1 MVESLVGLYALI
13 CWLVFKKYKLLPVT
27 TYTVCTAIL
36 IGVSILGVL
45 FIALSIFHP
54 VSHDG
59 RMYAPVVQVVSQVR
73 GVVVDVPFE
82 PNQPLKQGD
91 VLFRLDARPFQIEV
105 DRLRAS
111 LAAKNSKFAQLAE
124 QLAAA
129 EATTRQAR
137 AALLASESSQDRQLR
152 EEHDRAKSQVVQV
165 KERLELA
172 KAQYDRAK
180 QTLAQGVAS
189 QSEFDRAE
197 FNFQSVQQ
205 ENTQAEAGERIAAEK
220 LRGGSASLE
229 SVRQAL
235 AAAEA
240 AERKVRTEFTTQV
253 DGQNPEVR
261 ETTALLER
269 ARWDLD
275 QTVVRAPSDGYVP
288 QKLLRPGQ
296 MATALGVKP
305 LLAFVTG
312 ERPMLVASFHQ
323 RVISDVKPG
332 LHAEATFDAYPGRT
346 FKVTVRRVLT
356 ALREGEVDAGGQLVS
371 GTPATQHGYVP
382 IVFDY
387 DEDVANLNLP
397 VGAAASVAIYTERM
411 HALSLLRMIVLRI
424 KSWENY
430 VF

>member
-1 MVESLVGLYALI
+1 VVESLVGLYALI
-13 CWLVFKKYKLLPVT
+13 CWLVFKKFKLVAVT

-36 IGVSILGVL
+36 IGVAILAVL
-45 FIALSIFHP
+45 FIAVSIFHP

-59 RMYAPVVQVVSQVR
+59 RMYGPVVQGVSNVR
-73 GVVVDVPFE
+73 GVVVEVPFE
-82 PNQPLKQGD
+82 ANQPLKQGD
-91 VLFRLDARPFQIEV
+91 VLFKLDARPFQIEV

-137 AALLASESSQDRQLR
+137 ATLMASESSYDRQLR
-152 EEHDRAKSQVVQV
+152 EEHDRAKSQVSQV
-165 KERLELA
+165 KERLDLT
-172 KAQYDRAK
+172 KANYERVK
-180 QTLAQGVAS
+180 QSFSQGAAS
-189 QSEFDRAE
+189 QSEFDRSE
-197 FNFQSVQQ
+197 FSLQSTQQ
-205 ENTQAEAGERIAAEK
+205 EYTQAEAGERIAAEK

-261 ETTALLER
+261 ETTALLDR

-275 QTVVRAPSDGYVP
+275 QTVVRAPTDGYVP

-305 LLAFVTG
+305 LLAFVTA
-312 ERPMLVASFHQ
+312 ERPQLVASFHQ

-332 LHAEATFDAYPGRT
+332 LEAEAVFDAYPGRS
-346 FKVTVRRVLT
+346 FKVKVQRVLT
-356 ALREGEVDAGGQLVS
+356 ALREGEVDASGQLAT
-371 GTPATQHGYVP
+371 GTPVSAPGYVP

-387 DEDVANLNLP
+387 DEDEANLNLP
-397 VGAAASVAIYTERM
+397 VGAAASVAIYTERA
-411 HALSLLRMIVLRI
+411 HALSLLRKIVLRI

>member
-1 MVESLVGLYALI
+1 VVESLVGLYALI
-13 CWLVFKKYKLLPVT
+13 CWLIFKKFKLVAVT

-36 IGVSILGVL
+36 VGVSILSVL
-45 FIALSIFHP
+45 FIALAIFHP

-73 GVVVDVPFE
+73 GVVVEVPFE
-82 PNQPLKQGD
+82 ANAPLKQGD

-137 AALLASESSQDRQLR
+137 ANLLASESSQDRQLR

-165 KERLELA
+165 KERLDLASAQYGRYKESLA
-172 KAQYDRAK
+172 KGA
-180 QTLAQGVAS
+180 AS

-197 FNFQSVQQ
+197 ANFQSLQQ
-205 ENTQAEAGERIAAEK
+205 EHTQSEAGERIAAEK

-235 AAAEA
+235 SAAEA
-240 AERKVRTEFTTQV
+240 TERKVRADFTAQV

-261 ETTALLER
+261 ETTALLDR
-269 ARWDLD
+269 ARWDLE

-296 MATALGVKP
+296 MATALGIKP
-305 LLAFVTG
+305 LMVFVTG
-312 ERPMLVASFHQ
+312 ERPSLVASFHQ
-323 RVISDVKPG
+323 RVLSDIKPG
-332 LHAEATFDAYPGRT
+332 LDAEAVFDAYPGRS
-346 FKVTVRRVLT
+346 FKVKVKRVLT
-356 ALREGEVDAGGQLVS
+356 AIREGELDAGGQLVS
-371 GTPATQHGYVP
+371 GTPVTEHGYVP
-382 IVFDY
+382 VVFEY
-387 DEDVANLNLP
+387 DEDVAGLNLP

-411 HALSLLRMIVLRI
+411 HALSILRKIILRI
-424 KSWENY
+424 KSWENF

>member
-1 MVESLVGLYALI
+1 VVESLVGVYALI
-13 CWLVFKKYKLLPVT
+13 CWLIFKKYKLLPVT
-27 TYTVCTAIL
+27 TYTVCTAML
-36 IGVSILGVL
+36 IGVGILGVL
-45 FIALSIFHP
+45 FVALSIFHP

-59 RMYAPVVQVVSQVR
+59 RMYAPVVQVVSNVR
-73 GVVVDVPFE
+73 GVVVEVPFE
-82 PNQPLKQGD
+82 ANQPLKQGD
-91 VLFRLDARPFQIEV
+91 VLFKLDAKPFQIEV

-111 LAAKNSKFAQLAE
+111 LAAKNSKFAQLTE

-137 AALLASESSQDRQLR
+137 SSLLAAESTYDRQLR
-152 EEHDRAKSQVVQV
+152 EEHDRAKSQVIQV

-172 KAQYDRAK
+172 QAQYGRYKESFSKGA
-180 QTLAQGVAS
+180 AS

-197 FNFQSVQQ
+197 ANFQSLQQ
-205 ENTQAEAGERIAAEK
+205 EHTQAEAGERLAAEK
-220 LRGGSASLE
+220 LRGGSSSLE

-235 AAAEA
+235 SAAEA
-240 AERKVRTEFTTQV
+240 AERKVRTEFTMQV

-275 QTVVRAPSDGYVP
+275 QSVVRAPSDGYVP

-305 LLAFVTG
+305 LLVFITG
-312 ERPMLVASFHQ
+312 ERPLLVASFHQ
-323 RVISDVKPG
+323 RVLSDIKPG
-332 LHAEATFDAYPGRT
+332 LPGEAVFDAYPGRS

-356 ALREGEVDAGGQLVS
+356 AIREGELDTGGQMVS
-371 GTPATQHGYVP
+371 GTPVTAAGHVP
-382 IVFDY
+382 VVFDY
-387 DEDVANLNLP
+387 DEDVAALNLP

-411 HALSLLRMIVLRI
+411 HALSILRKLILRI
-424 KSWENY
+424 HSWENY